1 MTASTQASPSL
12 TDISPPYDLKNSVS
26 DNRLAGLWRMMHGF
40 HWTFVA
46 ATVSL
51 GLAALAK
58 TSTYLLLRNFIDNVL
73 GQPAKANLIPLIALA
88 FIGLALFE
96 GGFTFLAGRWAART
110 AEGTVRVLR
119 NYLYNHIQRLP
130 FTYHDTTPTGELIQR
145 STSDVDAIRR
155 FLSDQATAIGRIV
168 MLFTVNFIALLL
180 LSWQLALFSIIVVPF
195 VLLISIF
202 FFKRISTA
210 YEKYQEQEAILSTT
224 LQENLTGVRVVRA
237 FARQDYEQA
246 KFDKANWEK
255 FRRGRRL
262 LMIHSLYWPSTDILC
277 GLQMIAGFTLAAL
290 MAINGDITI
299 GTYLAYHELII
310 WVIWPMRNLGRLIV
324 EMSQGLV
331 SYQRVATV
339 IKQDVEPLDEGD
351 VSPAGPPNGQISYN
365 NVSFAY
371 AVAPEK
377 TKTAGTAESSKAN
390 GASPEVIAEPLELDK
405 SLSGQQEAASQDEA
419 DGATHHPPAVL
430 HDLTF
435 ECQPG
440 QVIALM
446 GGTGSGKTSLVNLL
460 PRFYEATGGSIMLD
474 GVALD
479 RYPRRYVRSQI
490 GIVEQEPFLFSRSI
504 RENIT
509 YGVGRQVSDE
519 EVFEAA
525 RAAAIHDVI
534 QGFPEGYSTLVGEK
548 GVTLSGGQK
557 QRVSIARTI
566 LKNPRILI
574 LDDATS
580 SVDTETEAAIRQAL
594 ERLMEGRT
602 TFIIAHRI
610 QSVMNANLILVLKD
624 GRIIQRGDHEQLMEQ
639 PGFYRQIYEIQGRME
654 DKLLREIGGNGA
666 EVPE

>member
-1 MTASTQASPSL
+1 MTASTQANPSL

-26 DNRLAGLWRMMHGF
+26 DNRLVGLWRMMHGF

-46 ATVSL
+46 ATVSI

-58 TSTYLLLRNFIDNVL
+58 TSTYLLLRNFIDDVL

-180 LSWQLALFSIIVVPF
+180 LNWQLALFSIIVVPF

-210 YEKYQEQEAILSTT
+210 YEKYQEQEAIVSTT

-246 KFDKANWEK
+246 KFDKANWER
-255 FRRGRRL
+255 FRRGRHL

-290 MAINGDITI
+290 MTINGDITI
-299 GTYLAYHELII
+299 GTYLAYHGLII

-339 IKQDVEPLDEGD
+339 IKQDVEPLDDGD
-351 VSPAGPPNGQISYN
+351 VLPAGPPNGQISYD

-377 TKTAGTAESSKAN
+377 TKAAGTAESSKAG
-390 GASPEVIAEPLELDK
+390 GASPEVIAEPLEVET
-405 SLSGQQEAASQDEA
+405 SLNGQQVAASQAET
-419 DGATHHPPAVL
+419 DGANHHPPAVL

-639 PGFYRQIYEIQGRME
+639 PGFYRQIYEIQGRRE